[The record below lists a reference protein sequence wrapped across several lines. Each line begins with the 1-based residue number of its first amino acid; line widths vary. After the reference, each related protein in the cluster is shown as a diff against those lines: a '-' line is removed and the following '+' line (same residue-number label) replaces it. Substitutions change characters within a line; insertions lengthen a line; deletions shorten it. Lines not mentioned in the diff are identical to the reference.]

1 MTRRAP
7 QNVSIPVGESILTV
21 SVPNLLAVMQAARIP
36 GVPDVRAEIR
46 RAIEEPIGSAKLEE
60 IARGKRN
67 AAIIVNDITRP
78 YPGGPMVEELAAKLA
93 GAGFSD
99 KDICLVIAYGN
110 HRKNTEEECRR
121 MFGGAVVERF
131 RIVHHDALDPERL
144 VTIGATEGGVPVQIN
159 KEFAEADVRIATG
172 CITPHASAGFSGGR
186 KSVMPGI
193 AGIEGLKRHHSF
205 PIRPKDPKM
214 GWLEGNPFHEEA
226 LAVARMAKV
235 DFIINAVENA
245 ERELVVAVA
254 GDLDAA
260 HKAGV
265 AACRNIWGAAAPSR
279 PDVVIVSPGG
289 YPRDFD
295 LHQSQKAV
303 SCAELLC
310 KPGGRIILCAE
321 ARDGVGKF
329 GQRMKEAAHPQVV
342 VDQFEK
348 EGFAADSSSKAYMWC
363 RGLLRFSVGVA
374 CSSVSREELEQLF
387 MKGYDTV
394 EEAIADALK
403 DYGEDASFVV
413 IPHAAEIVP
422 RVGGCGG
429 ISKER

>member
-1 MTRRAP
+1 MSRIAP
-7 QNVSIPVGESILTV
+7 QAVSIPVGETSV
-21 SVPNLLAVMQAARIP
+21 NVMVPNLMAVLHAAKIP
-36 GVPDVRAEIR
+36 GVPDARAEIR
-46 RAIEEPIGSAKLEE
+46 RAINEPIGGPRLSDIAKD
-60 IARGKRN
+60 KKS

-78 YPGGPMVEELAAKLA
+78 YPGGLMVEELAAELA
-93 GAGFSD
+93 KSGFTD
-99 KDICLVIAYGN
+99 ADIYLVIAYGN

-121 MFGGAVVERF
+121 MFGNAVVDRF
-131 RIVHHDALDPERL
+131 RIVHHDPYDPNRL
-144 VTIGATEGGVPVQIN
+144 VTIGTTDGGVPVQVN
-159 KEFAEADVRIATG
+159 KEFMEADVRIATG

-193 AGIEGLKRHHSF
+193 AGIDGLKRHHSF

-235 DFIINAVENA
+235 DFIVNAVENA
-245 ERELVVAVA
+245 ERELVSAVA
-254 GDLDAA
+254 GDLDDA

-265 AACRNIWGAAAPSR
+265 KVCRSIWGASVPSR

-303 SCAELLC
+303 SCAELIC
-310 KPGGRIILCAE
+310 KPKGRIILCAE

-329 GQRMKEAAHPQVV
+329 GQRMKDAKHPQDV
-342 VDQFEK
+342 VDQFHK

-363 RGLLRFSVGVA
+363 RGLVSFSVGVA
-374 CSSVSREELEQLF
+374 CSSVSKEELAQLF

-394 EEAIADALK
+394 EDAIADALK
-403 DYGEDASFVV
+403 DFGDDATFVV

-422 RVGGCGG
+422 SVG
-429 ISKER
+429 